1 MSSIRAGLIGL
12 GNMGSLIV
20 KTMLK
25 NGLVPTVYDLRPE
38 AIEKAMAMGAKGAGS
53 CRAVAEVSDVI
64 ISVVRD
70 IQETEQVM
78 FGRDGVWEGIQPGV
92 IMVITSTVTPEY
104 CQSLYSRAK
113 ERRFHVV
120 DAAISAES
128 RNFTPGQ
135 ESAELTLMVGGDE
148 AAVSRCQP
156 VFKAIAKN
164 IFRVGSIGSGQ
175 ACKLVNNL
183 AMYANTMVA
192 QECLNLGIKAGLDL
206 DKLIQ
211 AINVSTGYSRGFNI
225 IARRLRDPGF
235 PVGLPTKPPSGGKT
249 AVKSLGDKDR
259 EFAMELAESSGASTP
274 ITRLMAELDIETVYD
289 ALSARIKRQA

>member
-1 MSSIRAGLIGL
+1 MSSIKAGFIGL
-12 GNMGSLIV
+12 GNMGSLMV
-20 KTMLK
+20 KTMVK
-25 NGLVPTVYDLRPE
+25 NGLVPTVYDLRAE
-38 AIEKAMAMGAKGAGS
+38 AIEKMKALGAKGASS
-53 CRAVAEVSDVI
+53 CRGVAEVSDVI
-64 ISVVRD
+64 VSVVRD
-70 IQETEQVM
+70 IQETEEVM
-78 FGRDGVWEGIQPGV
+78 FGRDGVWEGIRQGA
-92 IMVITSTVTPEY
+92 IMVITSTVTSSY
-104 CQSLYSRAK
+104 CQQLYSRAK
-113 ERRFHVV
+113 ERGFHVV

-148 AAVSRCQP
+148 EAVNRCQP
-156 VFKAIAKN
+156 VFKTIAKN
-164 IFRVGSIGSGQ
+164 IFHVGGIGTGQ

-211 AINVSTGYSRGFNI
+211 AISVSTGYSRGLNI

-235 PVGLPTKPPSGGKT
+235 PVGLPTKPSGDK
-249 AVKSLGDKDR
+249 APVKSLGDKDR
-259 EFAMELAESSGASTP
+259 EYAMELAESSGASTP

-289 ALSARIKRQA
+289 ALSARIKQQAP